1 MRALL
6 PLALVALAACDGGS
20 GTMRPGQD
28 CLSCH
33 KPGGEKTWTLAGT
46 VFPTATSATNQGLS
60 DATLQITDANSATV
74 TLTSNSVGN
83 FYTSNALTF
92 PVAVAITHAG
102 NTVNMNA
109 APSGACNSCHT
120 EPPLNGAPGR
130 INVP

>member
-33 KPGGEKTWTLAGT
+33 KPGGEKPWTLAGT
-46 VFPTATSATNQGLS
+46 VFPTATSATNQGLA
-60 DATLQITDANSATV
+60 DATIYITNANSAPV

-92 PVAVAITHAG
+92 PVSVVITQAG
-102 NTVNMNA
+102 NTVIMGS

-130 INVP
+130 ISVP

>member
-6 PLALVALAACDGGS
+6 PLALVALAACNGGS

-60 DATLQITDANSATV
+60 DATIQITDANSATV

-92 PVAVAITHAG
+92 PVAVEITHAG

-130 INVP
+130 ISVP

>member
-46 VFPTATSATNQGLS
+46 VFPTATSAANQGLS
-60 DATLQITDANSATV
+60 DATIHITDATSATM
-74 TLTSNSVGN
+74 TLTSISVGN

>member
-1 MRALL
+1 MK
-6 PLALVALAACDGGS
+6 
-20 GTMRPGQD
+20 PGQD

-33 KPGGEKTWTLAGT
+33 KPGGEKPWTLAGT

-60 DATLQITDANSATV
+60 DATIQIADANSTTLTLTAAV
-74 TLTSNSVGN
+74 ILTSNSVGN
-83 FYTSNALTF
+83 FYTPNALTF